1 MDKEQRVH
9 NVFENISQDYD
20 KMNDIISFG
29 RHRKWKE
36 ELIEDISAA
45 KPKTI
50 LDLCCGTG
58 DISLALAQMNP
69 SAKVTGADFS
79 ANMLKVAKERQKK
92 ANLDNIDF
100 QEGNAMAL
108 DFPDNSFDC
117 AVISFGLRNVADY
130 GKVLSEMRRVVREGS
145 PVYCLDSSYPHSP
158 VIKPLFKLYFKFIMP
173 SLGKIFSKH
182 KEEYKWLNE
191 STEAFLSK
199 PELAALMREVGFKN
213 VKYKSYMFGSAA
225 RHWGYK

>member
-9 NVFENISQDYD
+9 SVFENISQDYD

-29 RHRKWKE
+29 HHRKWKME
-36 ELIEDISAA
+36 MIQDISTQNPA
-45 KPKTI
+45 KV

-58 DISLALAQMNP
+58 DISLALAEMNP
-69 SAKVTGADFS
+69 KAKITGADFS

-92 ANLDNIDF
+92 AELNNIEF
-100 QEGNAMAL
+100 TEGNAMAL
-108 DFPDNSFDC
+108 TFADNTFDC

-130 GKVLSEMRRVVREGS
+130 SKVLSEMRRVIKAGS

-158 VIKPLFKLYFKFIMP
+158 LIKPFFKLYFKYIMP
-173 SLGKIFSKH
+173 FFGNIFSKH
-182 KEEYKWLNE
+182 KNEYQWLNE

-199 PELAALMREVGFKN
+199 PALAALMRKVGLKN
-213 VKYKSYMFGSAA
+213 VKYKAYLFGSAA
-225 RHWGYK
+225 RHVGYK